1 VLQGYG
7 VTIEQVVDAR
17 KEALAGEDAWK
28 LLAGAEQVLI
38 AKGKAYQVFDP
49 RTDSKESVLAQALG
63 RTGNLRAPTL
73 RVGDQLLV
81 GFSEG
86 LYTRLAGLK

>member
-1 VLQGYG
+1 MLQRYG

-17 KEALAGEDAWK
+17 KEPLAGDDAWK
-28 LLAGAEQVLI
+28 LLADAGQVLV

-49 RTDSKESVLAQALG
+49 RTDSKEVLLAQALG

-73 RVGDQLLV
+73 RIGDQLWV

-86 LYTRLAGLK
+86 LYARLAGSP

>member
-1 VLQGYG
+1 MLQRHG
-7 VTIEQVVDAR
+7 VTIEQVADAR
-17 KEALAGEDAWK
+17 KEALAGDDAWR
-28 LLAGAEQVLI
+28 LLAGAGQVLV

-49 RTDSKESVLAQALG
+49 RIDGKEALLAQALG

-73 RVGDQLLV
+73 RIGDQLWV

-86 LYTRLAGLK
+86 LYARLSG

>member
-1 VLQGYG
+1 MLQRHG
-7 VTIEQVVDAR
+7 VSIEQVADAR
-17 KEALAGEDAWK
+17 KEALAGDDAWR
-28 LLAGAEQVLI
+28 LLAAAGQVLV

-49 RTDSKESVLAQALG
+49 RTDGKEALLAQALG

-73 RVGDQLLV
+73 RIGDQLWV

-86 LYTRLAGLK
+86 LYARLSG

>member
-1 VLQGYG
+1 MLQGHG
-7 VTIEQVVDAR
+7 VTIEKIVDAR
-17 KEALAGEDAWK
+17 KEALAGADAWK
-28 LLAGAEQVLI
+28 LLASAEQVLI

-73 RVGDQLLV
+73 RVGDQLWV

-86 LYTRLAGLK
+86 LYARLAGLK

>member
-1 VLQGYG
+1 MLQRHGL
-7 VTIEQVVDAR
+7 TIDQVVDAR

-28 LLAGAEQVLI
+28 LLAGAGQVLV

-49 RTDSKESVLAQALG
+49 HTDGKEALLAQALG

-73 RVGDQLLV
+73 RIGDQLWV

-86 LYTRLAGLK
+86 LYARLAG

>member
-7 VTIEQVVDAR
+7 VTIEQVADAR

-38 AKGKAYQVFDP
+38 AKGKAYQCLIP
-49 RTDSKESVLAQALG
+49 
-63 RTGNLRAPTL
+63 APTAKSQSL
-73 RVGDQLLV
+73 PRRWG
-81 GFSEG
+81 
-86 LYTRLAGLK
+86 APAI

>member
-1 VLQGYG
+1 MLQRHGA
-7 VTIEQVVDAR
+7 TIDQVVDAR
-17 KEALAGEDAWK
+17 KEALAGEDVWK
-28 LLAGAEQVLI
+28 LLAGAGQVLV

-49 RTDSKESVLAQALG
+49 RTDGKETLLAQALG

-73 RVGDQLLV
+73 RIGDQLWV

-86 LYTRLAGLK
+86 LYARLAG